1 VTPVVELAGV
11 SKDYRGLRPLR
22 IERLRVGGGERVAIL
37 GLDAP
42 AAETL
47 VNLVTGA
54 TLPDRGTVSVFG
66 RPTSSIAEGAEW
78 LALVDR
84 FGMVSERAVLLD
96 GLSVIQNLAL
106 PFTVNIEPPPDPD
119 RERAEALAAEIRLDR
134 AMYGVRVGDLDAASR
149 ARIRLGRAIALA
161 PDVLLLDHASAGL
174 SPSETR
180 AFGADVADVARRRGA
195 AVIAASA
202 DSEFAKAVAD
212 RVLTLNPATGAL
224 TEQRRGWFSRRG

>member
-1 VTPVVELAGV
+1 MTPVVEIAGV

-22 IERLRVGGGERVAIL
+22 IERLLVGPGERVAIL

-47 VNLVTGA
+47 LNLLTGA
-54 TLPDRGTVSVFG
+54 TLPDRGAVSVFG
-66 RPTSSIAEGAEW
+66 RPTSSIADSAEW

-84 FGMVSERAVLLD
+84 FGIVSERAVLLQA
-96 GLSVIQNLAL
+96 LSVVQNLAL
-106 PFTVNIEPPPDPD
+106 PFTVNIEPPPDAD
-119 RERAEALAAEIRLDR
+119 RERAEALAAEVRLDP
-134 AMYGVRVGDLDAASR
+134 ATYGARVGDLDAASR

-174 SPSETR
+174 SRAETH
-180 AFGADVADVARRRGA
+180 AFGGDVADLARRRGA
-195 AVIAASA
+195 ALIAASA

-224 TEQRRGWFSRRG
+224 SELRRGWFSRRG